1 MFAAASPHDP
11 DLVVVGLVV
20 IPLLIAVN
28 AFFVAAEFALV
39 AVRRSRVQELVGQ
52 GKPRAAALLAAID
65 RLNDSVAAAQL
76 GITLASLALGLVS
89 EPAIAD
95 LLRPLFASL
104 PDAWQG
110 VVTRVLSVAVTL
122 GLVTY
127 LHVVFGEQMPKLVAL
142 ESSERVALLVAAP
155 LNAFAR
161 GTRPLIRLMN
171 GSSGLFLRWC
181 GFRATDEGEVH
192 SVDELRLIIEES
204 EEAGEIDPDAADFVL
219 NVFALSD
226 KKVSDVMVAWEKV
239 NALELATAP
248 DKILESV
255 REGAHTRMPVY
266 DTTPDQIVGVVNTKD
281 LFFLFSLRGVV
292 VLEDAIY
299 PAQFLPPDEPVS
311 TALRL
316 FRRSKRPMAVVR
328 DAGGKTLGILTLE
341 DVLEEIVGDIED
353 EHDDPVRRRAMA
365 AKYLRKSGLVPKP
378 ASKAG
383 DRPLPPGLRP
393 GPTGGPER
401 DKI

>member
-1 MFAAASPHDP
+1 MFADAATPHDP
-11 DLVVVGLVV
+11 NLIWFGLIV
-20 IPLLIAVN
+20 IPVLIAIN

-39 AVRRSRVQELVGQ
+39 AVRRSRVQELVSQ
-52 GKPRAAALLAAID
+52 KKPRAEALLAAID
-65 RLNDSVAAAQL
+65 SLNDSVAAAQL

-104 PDAWQG
+104 PDALQG
-110 VVTRVLSVAVTL
+110 AVTRILSVTVTL

-142 ESSERVALLVAAP
+142 QSSERIALLVATP
-155 LNAFAR
+155 LNLFAR
-161 GTRPLIRLMN
+161 VSRPLIRLMN
-171 GSSGLFLRWC
+171 GSSGMFLRWC
-181 GFRATDEGEVH
+181 GYRPTEEGEVH
-192 SVDELRLIIEES
+192 TVDELRLIIES
-204 EEAGEIDPDAADFVL
+204 TEEAGLIDPEAADFVL

-226 KKVSDVMVAWEKV
+226 KKVADVMVLWEKV
-239 NALELATAP
+239 NALELSTSP

-266 DTTPDQIVGVVNTKD
+266 DGTPNKIVGVVNTKD
-281 LFFLFSLRGVV
+281 LFYLFSLRGMV

-299 PAQFLPPDEPVS
+299 PAQFLPPDEPVA

-316 FRRSKRPMAVVR
+316 FRRTKRPMAVVR
-328 DAGGKTLGILTLE
+328 NSEGKTLGILTLE

-353 EHDDPVRRRAMA
+353 EHDDPVRRRVMA
-365 AKYLRKSGLVPKP
+365 TKYLRQSGLVAKP
-378 ASKAG
+378 GSKA
-383 DRPLPPGLRP
+383 DRPSSPGSRS
-393 GPTGGPER
+393 G
-401 DKI
+401 